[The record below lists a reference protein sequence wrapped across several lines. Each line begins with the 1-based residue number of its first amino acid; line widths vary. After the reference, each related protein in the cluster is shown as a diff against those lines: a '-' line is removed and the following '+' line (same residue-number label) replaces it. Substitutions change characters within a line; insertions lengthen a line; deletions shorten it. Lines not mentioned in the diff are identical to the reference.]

1 MANRQN
7 TFLLKRSNVPGKVPT
22 PGDLKLG
29 ELAINTADV
38 ILYASGTTSNSIL
51 PIGWDR
57 VSRTGDTVTGNF
69 VINGGL
75 TANTISATTYLN
87 LPVLSGEYLPLSG
100 GTVSGGTI
108 FQSGLTANTIYTDY
122 IDFNTTPT
130 VPSPT
135 GGTLYFDSNENAL
148 SYKPITNQN
157 DVTVNL
163 GQESLI
169 RIYNDLPTTI
179 LNGQVLHI
187 TGATIGVPT
196 VALANASKLG
206 VVFTDSLAQ
215 SSGVA
220 THDIP
225 SGEYGFMTNFGIVRD
240 LNTTAFTV
248 GQEVFLSDTIDGGL
262 TNDPNN
268 IAFTSRI
275 STVGYC
281 LESNATTGKIL
292 VVITNEN
299 PLQSL
304 TQQEVNVLLGNTIS
318 TGAYFYTGATTAST
332 TTINVSPMRGWIV
345 YNTGPTY
352 ATNPLVLNIYY
363 SGGTNLP
370 VSGLTSSFDTYLLV
384 NSGGTLYQTNTY
396 PTPQERRQNIFL
408 GRVVHPNKTTILNV
422 EQSVDYDV
430 SPLSSLRDLWVPI
443 KIINE
448 GVVPSPNG
456 ATLTFKTSSGTF
468 WGNGIGFPTDEL
480 NPNAITVP
488 GYLPA
493 SFYYTTQTGGTFT
506 VTTTTVD
513 TTKYDVNGVAVNV
526 PGSGNYTTQR
536 IYMSQ
541 SGVIRL
547 QYGQS
552 FYSTLAKAI
561 AAIPSETFVVNP
573 DNSID
578 CILIGLLTVKDGTG
592 DLSNTDDAVFTFVS
606 KFGEILGGTAGIST
620 TTLQQAYNNSVN
632 PEIVTNSTLNG
643 VQFKGGTGNDNDKNI
658 IIETNSGTET
668 AWITASGD
676 SRFHSVSSNTISD
689 VTRLSFNN
697 SHTGTTAVGQLTFNT
712 SEGTLNLGML
722 GGNVTQQIGLESY
735 YQVINTTTV
744 TGLTNGSVIA
754 SAGVDISTGK
764 IVGSYMIADGSL
776 PYYVTLGIATENIAS
791 GGTGYVNQFGIV
803 RDIDTTGAPY
813 GETWL
818 QGDILYVSPTIPGGL
833 TNVEPNVP
841 NLKIQIAIVLKLD
854 AINGS
859 IFVKE
864 SLGYNLS
871 NLHDVENSGGEA
883 NGDLL
888 FYSASTNS
896 WVYGKELT
904 GNYQI
909 NGSLTATTYY
919 GNGSN
924 LTGIPDYYVTGG
936 TFSPNTLTLNRQNGS
951 VTITGF
957 TSEIYVTGF
966 TYDNANTLTIEQT
979 GNQPDLNV
987 TINTV
992 TGLTVNG
999 SVSATTYYGD
1009 GSNLTGISLV
1019 DTYVT
1024 GFTYD
1029 NANTITLSQ
1038 NAGQPDLN
1046 VTINNMTGLTIN
1058 GVLSATT
1065 ITSNSI
1071 DSISVTSDTYTITT
1085 QTQDDTLNNFIVVDA
1100 NGDFYIR
1107 NYNSINNIP
1116 NVVTVSLTGGSAD
1129 FTSVKDACDSITA
1142 ATSAN
1147 TYTVKV
1153 YGGVYYENP
1162 FTIPSWVA
1170 VVGDSS
1176 ISTIIEAIDSS
1187 QTLIYLSDQSAI
1199 FDCQVQGC
1207 TDTGVSAIIYSSST
1221 TPQSAAISYVENVRF
1236 GANYTHARVV
1246 GYGGANIIMQCS
1258 NVKYGG
1264 YPFTIGFEATRN
1276 VSGIGR
1282 MQLRNVTSTNGGI
1295 TTTTGLIFAKAV
1307 QPNCGFIVNGCLLTK
1322 SVGLA
1327 AGIGFYVENG
1337 GFLRLTG
1344 VNFQRWETGIY
1355 VPQVGSAPSIDA
1367 IALNFEN
1374 CTTDVNIIHSG
1385 TTGKIQGTDNFLKTK
1400 ININAPIYEVNTDP
1414 REIIVAKK
1422 GGDFSSI
1429 KSAVDYLSAS
1439 ATTSEN
1445 SRYII
1450 SVGPGLFVEN
1460 EIDLTSTPYV
1470 SIVGSSIQSTQIV
1483 PSTNTQHIIKL
1494 GINNEVSFLSLSGA
1508 GLGYAGIYCY
1518 DIGDFG
1524 QAHKVSFYDCDTNI
1538 WIESD
1543 TQDTKFY
1550 GEYLDFNGEYTYG
1563 TKVIGNNGYLA
1574 LANMEN
1580 YFNFPLGTGITYC
1593 NYATGSGATLNIF
1606 VGDNASNGVSGSTAF
1621 YIQDAAELNASTIT
1635 VDGFTYGIRN
1645 PNIGDPVRFD
1655 VDNASIVNGEW
1666 DLYVE
1671 RVGTFGTFGGSS
1683 SHEKI
1688 FTNSTDIYWSFLDID
1703 DGELDIT
1710 RKASVTFEDGTHT
1723 DFTTLLF
1730 EGSTMGLMEGGEITT
1745 VSAFTISTATGFGYL
1760 AKTLTP
1766 NVISRIDWV
1775 NSQITLAAN
1784 ENKYIYI
1791 NENAILSSS
1800 GSRPDSVNNIILG
1813 RVVTNSTTVAFIDL
1827 SPAHSDHTSNRFGNL
1842 FRNALGPIYSTG
1854 SIVTEN
1860 ATPFRL
1866 DVTSGEYYYSTSDY
1880 MPSGGT
1886 AVNFTQYYRNG
1897 LGGWVTSATTVVN
1910 NTSYDG
1916 NGSLSALTAGYY
1928 TKHTLFVVGEGIYEE
1943 YLLVLGQNEYSTLIQ
1958 AEDALL
1964 PTPPNFFSDSVT
1976 QIASIYIRQGASGIT
1991 EVEDIRPV
1999 IGFKAGGV
2007 NASSV
2012 HGNLLGLAAD
2022 DHTQYLLV
2030 NGSRAMSGNLDM
2042 GNNDIVSAGTINGVT
2057 IETHATRHQFGGAD
2071 PVGSTT
2077 PSANAIPYAD
2087 VSGRLDSWVSTG
2099 STTTLG
2105 KVKLSAAPTL
2115 ASNPIAVGTND
2126 VGYLNSYTGVTYSS
2140 NTLTLKSVN
2149 NTTDS
2154 VTVGLKTKAGSVAG
2168 ASFAGNPKK
2177 YTVTFTTPYPN
2188 TSYSI
2193 QITGG
2198 INRTFTYESKT
2209 TTGFVINANANAAF
2223 IDNVDWITI
2232 GIGES

>member
-1 MANRQN
+1 MANRQT
-7 TFLLKRSNVPGKVPT
+7 TFLIKRSNVPGKVPPASGLT
-22 PGDLKLG
+22 SG
-29 ELAINTADV
+29 ELALNTADA
-38 ILYASGTTSNSIL
+38 ILYTSGSTANQIL

-57 VSRTGDTVTGNF
+57 LSTLSGGTVNGDVI
-69 VINGGL
+69 INGFV
-75 TANTISATTYLN
+75 SATTYYN
-87 LPVLSGEYLPLSG
+87 LPSFSGEYLPLSG

-299 PLQSL
+299 SLQSL

-352 ATNPLVLNIYY
+352 ATSPLVLNIYY

-370 VSGLTSSFDTYLLV
+370 VTGLTSSSDTYLLV
-384 NSGGTLYQTNTY
+384 NSGGTLYQTNIY

-430 SPLSSLRDLWVPI
+430 SPFSSLRDLWVPI

-506 VTTTTVD
+506 ATTTTVD

-578 CILIGLLTVKDGTG
+578 CTLIGLLTVKDGTG

-606 KFGEILGGTAGIST
+606 KFGEVLGGTAGIST
-620 TTLQQAYNNSVN
+620 TTLQQAYDNSVN

-957 TSEIYVTGF
+957 TSDIYVTGF
-966 TYDNANTLTIEQT
+966 TYDDANTLTIEQT
-979 GNQPDLNV
+979 GNQPNLNV
-987 TINTV
+987 TINIM

-999 SVSATTYYGD
+999 SISATTYYGD

-1038 NAGQPDLN
+1038 NIGQPNLN
-1046 VTINNMTGLTIN
+1046 VTINTMTGLTIS
-1058 GVLSATT
+1058 GSLSSTT
-1065 ITSNSI
+1065 INSTNI
-1071 DSISVTSDTYTITT
+1071 TGDTFTITT
-1085 QTQDDTLNNFIVVDA
+1085 QNQDNTLENFLVVDPD
-1100 NGDFYIR
+1100 GDFYVR
-1107 NYNSINNIP
+1107 TYSSINYIP
-1116 NVVTVSLTGGSAD
+1116 NLVTVALSGGSAQ
-1129 FTSVKDACDSITA
+1129 FTSIKAAVDSITG
-1142 ATSAN
+1142 ATS
-1147 TYTVKV
+1147 T
-1153 YGGVYYENP
+1153 NP
-1162 FTIPSWVA
+1162 Y
-1170 VVGDSS
+1170 VVSVGPGLFIEDPITMKSYVDIVGES
-1176 ISTIIEAIDSS
+1176 ATNTIIQANDPNTS
-1187 QTLIYLSDQSAI
+1187 LIIGADQSMVNNVQI
-1199 FDCQVQGC
+1199 QGC
-1207 TDTGVSAIIYSSST
+1207 TGTSVAAVVYSSST
-1221 TPQSAAISYVENVRF
+1221 TPQLNAIFYVENVRF
-1236 GANYTHARVV
+1236 GTNYTHVKNV
-1246 GYGGANIIMQCS
+1246 GTGGGNSIIQCS

-1264 YPFTIGFEATRN
+1264 YPFTLGFYCTN
-1276 VSGIGR
+1276 DGSGIGR
-1282 MQLRNVTSTNGGI
+1282 MQLRNVTSTNGGV
-1295 TTTTGLIFAKAV
+1295 TTATGLTFAKADKSG
-1307 QPNCGFIVNGCLLTK
+1307 CGFIVNGCLLTK
-1322 SVGLA
+1322 AVGAA
-1327 AGIGFYVENG
+1327 AGTGFWVEDG

-1385 TTGKIQGTDNFLKTK
+1385 TTGKIQGTDNFLKTL
-1400 ININAPIYEVNTDP
+1400 ININAPIYEVNTDA

-1429 KSAVDYLSAS
+1429 KSAVDYLIAS

-1470 SIVGSSIQSTQIV
+1470 SIVGSSIQTTQIV
-1483 PSTNTQHIIKL
+1483 PSTNTQHIIKI

-1508 GLGYAGIYCY
+1508 PSGYAGIYAY

-1543 TQDTKFY
+1543 TQDTTFY

-1666 DLYVE
+1666 DLYIE

-1710 RKASVTFEDGTHT
+1710 RKASVTFADGTHT
-1723 DFTTLLF
+1723 DFTTLIF
-1730 EGSTMGLMEGGEITT
+1730 EGSTMGLMEGGDITFVSGLT
-1745 VSAFTISTATGFGYL
+1745 VNISSGFGYL

-1766 NVISRIDWV
+1766 EIDKRIDWTSTDLV
-1775 NSQITLAAN
+1775 LTSGLSEHIFFN
-1784 ENKYIYI
+1784 ENGT
-1791 NENAILSSS
+1791 LSTS
-1800 GSRPDSVNNIILG
+1800 GGKPSTINNILLG
-1813 RVVTNSTTVAFIDL
+1813 RVVTNDTTVEFIDV
-1827 SPAHSDHTSNRFGNL
+1827 SPMGASHTSNKFDSL
-1842 FRNALGPIYSTG
+1842 FSEAMGPIYADG
-1854 SIVTEN
+1854 SIVTEGT
-1860 ATPFRL
+1860 TPFTL
-1866 DVTSGEYYYSTSDY
+1866 DVTSGEYYFSTNGY
-1880 MPSGGT
+1880 LPMGGT
-1886 AVNFTQYYRNG
+1886 GVTFTQYYRNG
-1897 LGGWVTSATTVVN
+1897 TGSTWVTSATTLVN
-1910 NTSYDG
+1910 NTQWDN
-1916 NGSLSALTAGYY
+1916 NGTLSALTTGYY
-1928 TKHTLFVVGEGIYEE
+1928 TKHTLYLVGDGVNEE
-1943 YLLVLGQNEYSTLIQ
+1943 YFLVLGQNQYATLV
-1958 AEDALL
+1958 ETENALL
-1964 PTPPNFFSDSVT
+1964 STPPTYFTDSVT
-1976 QIASIYIRQGASGIT
+1976 QVANIYIQQGTTGIT
-1991 EVEDIRPV
+1991 EVEDIRPT
-1999 IGFKAGGV
+1999 ISFRAGGV

-2012 HGNLLGLAAD
+2012 HGNLLGLDAD

-2030 NGSRAMSGNLDM
+2030 SGSRSMSGNLNM
-2042 GNNDIVSAGTINGVT
+2042 GANNIVSAGTINGVT
-2057 IETHATRHQFGGAD
+2057 IETHATRHQFGGTD
-2071 PVGSTT
+2071 QVGTTT
-2077 PSANAIPYAD
+2077 PTANAIPYAD
-2087 VSGRLDSWVSTG
+2087 LSGTLDSWVSTA
-2099 STTTLG
+2099 TTSTLG
-2105 KVKLSAAPTL
+2105 KVTISVTPVSP
-2115 ASNPIAVGTND
+2115 SNPIAVGKND
-2126 VGYLNSYTGVTYSS
+2126 PGYTKAITGFTYGS
-2140 NTLTLKSVN
+2140 NVLTGTSV
-2149 NTTDS
+2149 DGS
-2154 VTVGLKTKAGSVAG
+2154 VTTTTIGLGTKAGTVAG

-2177 YTVTFTTPYPN
+2177 FTVTFTTAYPN
-2188 TSYSI
+2188 TNYSI

-2198 INRTFTYESKT
+2198 VNRTFSYESKS
-2209 TTGFVINANANAAF
+2209 TTGFVINSNANTAF
-2223 IDNVDWITI
+2223 AENVDWLTI
-2232 GIGES
+2232 ATGES